1 MKSTR
6 MILFVVAA
14 LAGAGMTACNDL
26 PSEPRQSATDPAF
39 SASGGF
45 VGWGSE
51 EAAGATSASTA
62 SDSTTQRGGHGFGS
76 GN

>member
-6 MILFVVAA
+6 MIL
-14 LAGAGMTACNDL
+14 LAGAAFAGLAGCNAL
-26 PSEPRQSATDPAF
+26 PSGPQQQTTAAIYST
-39 SASGGF
+39 SGVY
-45 VGWGSE
+45 VGSGHE
-51 EAAGATSASTA
+51 EAAETTNASTA